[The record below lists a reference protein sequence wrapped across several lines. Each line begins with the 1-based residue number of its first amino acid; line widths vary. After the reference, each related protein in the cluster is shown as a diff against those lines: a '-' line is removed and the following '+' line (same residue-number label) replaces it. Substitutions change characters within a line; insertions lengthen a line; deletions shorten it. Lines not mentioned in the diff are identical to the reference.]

1 MTTSYLRR
9 SYHFGCARYYR
20 VSFCQLKL
28 VLSRSGRSIAAAVR
42 KATSA
47 DSNLHGAI
55 VLLLDFAKAYD
66 TQQRP
71 FLLSALTLLGFSS
84 KFVSVAAALHRDTTC
99 RFILNGYH
107 SSRCQAH
114 CGIRQGCPLSPLLFI
129 LALDRVTFVGYL
141 SHLGGEPRT
150 SKFRAMLTT
159 QRYTFVI
166 DRQFCL
172 LSRFSMI
179 LLLFQV
185 CRRIERSLSSSSLT
199 LAEPSCLWTH
209 VDSIYSLQ
217 QGPADILAYL

>member
-1 MTTSYLRR
+1 MRPILS
-9 SYHFGCARYYR
+9 SI
-20 VSFCQLKL
+20 
-28 VLSRSGRSIAAAVR
+28 VLPPQVGFV
-42 KATSA
+42 
-47 DSNLHGAI
+47 HGAI

-71 FLLSALTLLGFSS
+71 FLLSALTFLGLSS
-84 KFVSVAAALHRDTTC
+84 SFVSVAAALHRDTTC

-114 CGIRQGCPLSPLLFI
+114 CGISQGCPLSPLLFI

-141 SHLGGEPRT
+141 SHLGGKPRT
-150 SKFRAMLTT
+150 SKFRAMMTT

-185 CRRIERSLSSSSLT
+185 CRR